1 MRFAL
6 LFLFLIKMLQGRVIN
21 TMSFYEALPPFGV
34 KQWRLVT
41 LLLLDA
47 LSVQRLPGI
56 VLSNNRAIMRK
67 VLQCIIFF
75 ILELRILHEV
85 EVVALQVLFLG
96 FKSQQCPFY
105 AQAE

>member
-67 VLQCIIFF
+67 LLQCIISLSLNYASFMRLRWLHCRCFF
-75 ILELRILHEV
+75 
-85 EVVALQVLFLG
+85 
-96 FKSQQCPFY
+96 
-105 AQAE
+105 